1 MAQPTITNNLSLVPM
16 MANMSLVNAQ
26 AQNQA
31 LQANNAANAQLLQAL
46 EKIQAVFQVSV
57 EEIARLNARI
67 VTLEAQIK
75 TSDQL
80 HEQQMKAL
88 IDQVNAVQ
96 KQAADTAQKE
106 VDHLAKTVALEQK
119 STSVEQNVNALK
131 DRYEKHAHNY
141 YAPYGIGAQQIYIGT
156 SGPNC

>member
-26 AQNQA
+26 AQNKA

-67 VTLEAQIK
+67 VTLEA
-75 TSDQL
+75 TDQKL
-80 HEQQMKAL
+80 RINFMNSK
-88 IDQVNAVQ
+88 
-96 KQAADTAQKE
+96 
-106 VDHLAKTVALEQK
+106 
-119 STSVEQNVNALK
+119 
-131 DRYEKHAHNY
+131 
-141 YAPYGIGAQQIYIGT
+141 
-156 SGPNC
+156 